1 MPDGNDR
8 SKKTFSRRELRWF
21 GPLFALFIALI
32 GWMLWE
38 SGVGWNVLSVLAI
51 AAGSLIVVYYLVP
64 PLQRPLYRGWMFS
77 VMPIGWIV
85 SHLLLSVI
93 YYLLLTPIGL
103 IMKAVGYDPM
113 RRKLEPNRETYWVN
127 RQKSEDPQR
136 YFKQY

>member
-1 MPDGNDR
+1 MGMIEV
-8 SKKTFSRRELRWF
+8 KKTFSRRELLWF
-21 GPLFALFIALI
+21 GPLFAL
-32 GWMLWE
+32 
-38 SGVGWNVLSVLAI
+38 
-51 AAGSLIVVYYLVP
+51 YLFP
-64 PLQRPLYRGWMFS
+64 SLQRPLYRGWMFS

-113 RRKLEPNRETYWVN
+113 RRKLEPNQETYWVN

>member
-1 MPDGNDR
+1 MGMIEV
-8 SKKTFSRRELRWF
+8 KKTFSRRELLWF

-32 GWMLWE
+32 GWVLWQ
-38 SGVGWNVLSVLAI
+38 SGVGWDILSVLAI
-51 AAGSLIVVYYLVP
+51 AAGLLIVVYYLVP
-64 PLQRPLYRGWMFS
+64 PLQRPLHRGWMFS

>member
-1 MPDGNDR
+1 MGMIEV
-8 SKKTFSRRELRWF
+8 KKTFSRRELRWF

-51 AAGSLIVVYYLVP
+51 AAGSLIFVYYLVP

>member
-1 MPDGNDR
+1 MGMIEV
-8 SKKTFSRRELRWF
+8 KKTFSRRELLWF

-32 GWMLWE
+32 GWVLWR
-38 SGVGWNVLSVLAI
+38 SGVGWNILSILAI
-51 AAGSLIVVYYLVP
+51 ATGLLIVVYYLFP
-64 PLQRPLYRGWMFS
+64 SLQRPLYRGWMFS

-85 SHLLLSVI
+85 SHLLLSAI

-113 RRKLEPNRETYWVN
+113 RRKLEPNLETYWVN